1 MSARPA
7 DGGRRPGWPLRHLAL
22 AVLALLAWAGAAG
35 AAPPRVTVFGDSVQA
50 SFLFSPRAVDHLR
63 RGIDL
68 QLQAST
74 CRKLTSPG
82 CLGGSPES
90 VLTVASALGRRLGD
104 VVVVNVGYN
113 DSAGAYDIETI
124 LRVLTRARVK
134 AVIWVTLREADSG
147 YVATNA
153 LIRRTL
159 ARRRGPRAPI
169 IRIADWNAASAGR
182 PWFVSDGIHL
192 NTTGAQGLAELL
204 RGAVVSTLADLGVSV
219 PGAPAVLATDRFP
232 VGPGAT
238 AIAGDGGALWVRRGG
253 SLVEIDPATG
263 APRAGVAQLTRGEVL
278 TSDGRQAWV
287 MDADA
292 QTATRAERRVL
303 GIGFPPVEG
312 VGTSRLLARSG
323 ARLWT
328 LRRCPPGDV
337 TCTSPDALLRVTP
350 TAQSVEDVG
359 AIPGQ
364 PGAMAA
370 DATALW
376 VLTTDPA
383 SGRPVLERRNPDTG
397 RLARATTL
405 PPAAAGGSVVAGRGA
420 AWVRTRAGELLRVR
434 RTGRATRVM
443 RAVRAV
449 AAQGDQLW
457 VLRDGGRAFMNLHPV
472 TGRVR
477 GQARPGGRLSGRITL
492 TAGHVWILSA
502 SGREVLRLRR
512 R

>member
-1 MSARPA
+1 VSPRSPS
-7 DGGRRPGWPLRHLAL
+7 GGRPIGRPLRHLLL
-22 AVLALLAWAGAAG
+22 AVLALLAWTGAAA

-50 SFLFSPRAVDHLR
+50 SFLFSPRAVEHLR

-90 VLTVASALGRRLGD
+90 VLTVASALGPRLGD

-113 DSAGAYDIETI
+113 DFASAYDIETI

-153 LIRRTL
+153 LIRRAA

-169 IRIADWNAASAGR
+169 IRLADWNAASAGR

-204 RGAVVSTLADLGVSV
+204 RTTVVRTLADLGIPV
-219 PGAPAVLATDRFP
+219 PGAPAALAAERFT

-238 AIAGDGGALWVRRGG
+238 ALAGDDDALWVLRGAR
-253 SLVEIDPATG
+253 LVEIDPATG
-263 APRAGVAQLTRGEVL
+263 APRAGGADLGRGEAL

-292 QTATRAERRVL
+292 QTAARAERRVH

-312 VGTSRLLARSG
+312 WHDPEPGCGRCGAARRAMSPAPRPMRCCASPPRRRRCRTWARSPG
-323 ARLWT
+323 SRAPWRPT
-328 LRRCPPGDV
+328 RAHCGCSPP
-337 TCTSPDALLRVTP
+337 TP
-350 TAQSVEDVG
+350 
-359 AIPGQ
+359 
-364 PGAMAA
+364 
-370 DATALW
+370 
-376 VLTTDPA
+376 
-383 SGRPVLERRNPDTG
+383 RPVG
-397 RLARATTL
+397 RCWNGGT
-405 PPAAAGGSVVAGRGA
+405 PAAGA
-420 AWVRTRAGELLRVR
+420 WCA
-434 RTGRATRVM
+434 
-443 RAVRAV
+443 
-449 AAQGDQLW
+449 
-457 VLRDGGRAFMNLHPV
+457 
-472 TGRVR
+472 
-477 GQARPGGRLSGRITL
+477 
-492 TAGHVWILSA
+492 
-502 SGREVLRLRR
+502 
-512 R
+512 